1 MRVRLCDGNTEERQI
16 VKVLREV
23 HTMALL
29 SHPNV
34 VRYYSAW
41 CELASVADDDHAAA
55 AHATHDE
62 REARELF
69 DAETYAEWGKR
80 DPVGCYETWLVDVKG
95 IDRAR
100 LEAVEARVAAEIDAA
115 AAEALAGRDTRVP
128 DPATV
133 TDGVYA

>member
-1 MRVRLCDGNTEERQI
+1 MRVRLFDDNTEESQI

-55 AHATHDE
+55 AHATYDE
-62 REARELF
+62 RYRQQR
-69 DAETYAEWGKR
+69 G
-80 DPVGCYETWLVDVKG
+80 VKYVQG
-95 IDRAR
+95 QRFT
-100 LEAVEARVAAEIDAA
+100 VSKVSS
-115 AAEALAGRDTRVP
+115 
-128 DPATV
+128 TV
-133 TDGVYA
+133 TRAALSMTMLC